1 MDAASQDAGLG
12 AAAIAFA
19 EQSRRAEILADLTAA
34 LEAVILP
41 LQITAAASGYI
52 SGPRA
57 ASLKPFHFTTW
68 PEAWVKIYLENDFV
82 LADPL
87 PRWARASGRAVT
99 WSELFALLPPRDAGL
114 QVAQAAWDFGFA
126 EGMAIPMR
134 GADNSLGLVA
144 FGTPRPSL
152 SLAEQVFLT
161 FIGRAAFEAAER
173 IERGGAAGRAA
184 PVMTEREIG
193 CLALL
198 VQGHSDREIAR
209 ILGVTEPTVRFHLG
223 NAREKTGAVSRT
235 HMAALAVRFGYGSF

>member
-1 MDAASQDAGLG
+1 MDSALQNVGLG
-12 AAAIAFA
+12 PVAIGFA
-19 EQSRRAEILADLTAA
+19 EQSRGIETVSELTAA
-34 LEAVILP
+34 LQQVILP
-41 LQITAAASGYI
+41 LEITAAASGYI

-57 ASLKPFHFTTW
+57 ASLQPFHFTTW

-99 WSELFALLPPRDAGL
+99 WSELFAMLPPRDAGL
-114 QVAQAAWDFGFA
+114 RVAQAAWDFGYA
-126 EGMAIPMR
+126 EGMAIPVR

-144 FGTPRPSL
+144 FATPCPSL
-152 SLAEQVFLT
+152 SLAEQAFLT
-161 FIGRAAFEAAER
+161 FIGRTVFEAAER
-173 IERGGAAGRAA
+173 IERGSAAGRAA

-235 HMAALAVRFGYGSF
+235 HMAALAVQFGYGSF